1 MGKKQK
7 AASAVAR
14 TSGSFLGGITN
25 NPGIVIIALVLGGLF
40 LFRDKISEGF
50 GGIFEGFGK
59 IEFPPFPEIKFPD
72 FNIDFPEFPEFP
84 EITFPEFPDF
94 TNIFSGIQEQL
105 DNLFSNQASILAGQT
120 VAGQGA
126 GQTIDIPGDTTVNPD
141 GTVTSSTPPISTGA
155 GATQEEFNFA
165 QLRGQVFD
173 TLFETLGLPP
183 GLAQKIVSQASDVSD
198 LSKILNLADKGFFTE
213 DFTNFNFLN
222 QPVEQ
227 PGLTVQ
233 PVEQI
238 GGLDV
243 PTENINQIGGGVSFI
258 GGTTTFGTGVN
269 LVDTLTEVLN
279 LFPGLT
285 ASQAANALNEFP
297 GLTPNEFRLINPI
310 IPSISSAG
318 VDPEQIFNNSSGGL
332 SGLTPEQI
340 FKKLFGNIQNF

>member
-25 NPGIVIIALVLGGLF
+25 NPGIVIIVLVLGGLF
-40 LFRDKISEGF
+40 LFRDKISEGL
-50 GGIFEGFGK
+50 GSLGEGLLN
-59 IEFPPFPEIKFPD
+59 IELPAFPEIKFPD
-72 FNIDFPEFPEFP
+72 ITFPDFNFPEFP

-105 DNLFSNQASILAGQT
+105 DNLFANQASILAGQT

-141 GTVTSSTPPISTGA
+141 GTVSSTTPPISTGA
-155 GATQEEFNFA
+155 GATQEEFDFA
-165 QLRGQVFD
+165 QARAAAFD
-173 TLFETLGLPP
+173 TLFDLDVLSGQQIQQAISAITFGDFSALQALIVSIQSLASNPP
-183 GLAQKIVSQASDVSD
+183 GLTPAQEFALGKG
-198 LSKILNLADKGFFTE
+198 LS
-213 DFTNFNFLN
+213 
-222 QPVEQ
+222 PEQ
-227 PGLTVQ
+227 
-233 PVEQI
+233 EAQI
-238 GGLDV
+238 IV
-243 PTENINQIGGGVSFI
+243 PTENVNVIGGGVSFI
-258 GGTTTFGTGVN
+258 GGTTTFGSGTN

-310 IPSISSAG
+310 VPSISSAG
-318 VDPEQIFNNSSGGL
+318 VDPEQIFLNSSGGL